1 MVPKRTVA
9 LERKH
14 NMREILASA
23 AALQVSLCALLMAS
37 TGCGG
42 DGSLAESS
50 AATTAPYTGGNPA
63 SVDNTASQIFEDDPK
78 VEVRI
83 NNNGAAITDEVLP
96 TLAAAYG
103 LGDMQLS
110 DQQLSSGTAPG
121 LVTALMPCHSS
132 SARFTIN
139 MRDVEVRAPIL
150 PGNVQLVF
158 DPGKAVKAD
167 LDLPQFISE
176 FELEFNWPKDNTS
189 WVCGAFPD
197 ILIKVNVNVF
207 GAFADLDLTLEDAN
221 SGGVAVKS
229 IDNFE
234 VSVSSVSFDSG
245 FLTAITNLGL
255 SAADLFGGSCG
266 SLTSCINQAVED
278 NLSGRSP
285 IKDALS
291 DAIEDAISQA
301 STLSGAVNLG
311 VAEIDY
317 AVSLSS
323 VASNDAKDR
332 LNVKWDVDVS
342 SNRADASCAVGLSR
356 AAYTNPSDLS
366 TSDDLEVVL
375 PFRKISD
382 LFYTVAKQGKL
393 CAPFS
398 YTTKAGTAQVSVKP
412 NGSFRVSSVNGN
424 LLSIT
429 IPVKIEANFGG
440 TAAITGSLV
449 VNGRVK
455 PICGGGIQLVPT
467 KADLTGLTG
476 TMSYSI
482 PGGGVVT
489 MSAASFIASNEA
501 AAETAIMNALLPGL
515 TLVPSSFGLSA
526 VGRYVSIGEVLSDS
540 ASLTMGLNLLDEDPY
555 CD

>member
-1 MVPKRTVA
+1 
-9 LERKH
+9 
-14 NMREILASA
+14 MRETLASA
-23 AALQVSLCALLMAS
+23 SALQVSLCALLMVS
-37 TGCGG
+37 TAGCGG
-42 DGSLAESS
+42 DDSLAESS
-50 AATTAPYTGGNPA
+50 AATTAPYIGGNPA
-63 SVDNTASQIFEDDPK
+63 EVDNTASQIFEDDPK

-103 LGDMQLS
+103 LGDMQLA
-110 DQQLSSGTAPG
+110 DQQLSSGTAPS
-121 LVTALMPCHSS
+121 LVTALLPCHSS
-132 SARFTIN
+132 SARFTIT

-150 PGNVQLVF
+150 PGDVQLVF
-158 DPGKAVKAD
+158 DPGKTVKAD
-167 LDLPQFISE
+167 VDMPLFNSE
-176 FELEFNWPKDNTS
+176 FELEFSWPKDNTS
-189 WVCGAFPD
+189 WLCGPVPD

-221 SGGVAVKS
+221 SGGVSVKS
-229 IDNFE
+229 IDDFD

-285 IKDALS
+285 IKDAMA

-311 VAEIDY
+311 VAQVDY
-317 AVSLSS
+317 DVSLSS

-332 LNVKWDVDVS
+332 LKLKWDVDIS
-342 SNRADASCAVGLSR
+342 SDRADASCAIGLTHAS
-356 AAYTNPSDLS
+356 YLSPSDLA
-366 TSDDLEVVL
+366 TNDDLEIVL

-382 LFYTVAKQGKL
+382 ALYTVAKQGNL

-412 NGSFRVSSVNGN
+412 NGGFRVSSVNGN
-424 LLSIT
+424 LLSIS

-449 VNGRVK
+449 ITGRVK
-455 PICGGGIQLVPT
+455 PVCGGGIQLVPT
-467 KADLTGLTG
+467 NADLTGLTG
-476 TMSYSI
+476 TMSYNV

-489 MSAASFIASNEA
+489 MNASSFIASKEA
-501 AAETAIMNALLPGL
+501 AAETAILNALLPGL
-515 TLVPSSFGLSA
+515 RLVPSSFGLSS

-540 ASLTMGLNLLDEDPY
+540 AALTMGLNLLDEDPY